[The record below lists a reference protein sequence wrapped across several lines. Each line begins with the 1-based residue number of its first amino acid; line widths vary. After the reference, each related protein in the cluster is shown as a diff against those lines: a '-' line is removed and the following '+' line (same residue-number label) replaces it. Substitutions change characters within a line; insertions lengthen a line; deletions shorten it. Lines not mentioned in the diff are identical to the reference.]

1 MLLHRRLRAGERGK
15 KKNGAALPR
24 ARVRAE
30 SSWECLWQN
39 HIFLLDS
46 GAVITG
52 LWTASPE

>member
-1 MLLHRRLRAGERGK
+1 MLLHRRLRAGERG